1 MLYRG
6 AFWVW
11 QSYCTHRLTAALP
24 TWTRPGQRWVHLHF
38 IMGQRRAPEV
48 QPLPEGLPATIS
60 SQWWLG
66 KGMPLSPGVD
76 SPVSCLYHPPPPRA
90 HAKGPWL
97 ISVGLIYTKAWKQE
111 RELMRDW
118 FQLEKAEGAW
128 ERITGVLNDLFH
140 LYRCETIK

>member
-24 TWTRPGQRWVHLHF
+24 TWTRPGQRWIHLHF

-90 HAKGPWL
+90 HSCKGAL
-97 ISVGLIYTKAWKQE
+97 IKLSGSHMHKSMEAGKGADERLVSVG
-111 RELMRDW
+111 
-118 FQLEKAEGAW
+118 EG
-128 ERITGVLNDLFH
+128 RRGVGEDNRGF
-140 LYRCETIK
+140 K